1 MTTARAG
8 AGPYERTHEG
18 LSPLGWAFGGS
29 CRAYSG
35 TMVEPLETKPL
46 ELSIIEPRLDGDVSP
61 QCALSAHARST
72 TGPLLR
78 WATHA
83 QAFAFILEFC
93 LFRWLFPVGFEAA
106 EVCFSWGK
114 KRFCDATLL
123 RLVIVRTNVLCR
135 SHVTMNLAAVSPL
148 PLSFASLL
156 GMQPPTTAASLFP
169 TTHRRSG
176 SAG

>member
-1 MTTARAG
+1 MN
-8 AGPYERTHEG
+8 EQTHEG

-123 RLVIVRTNVLCR
+123 RLVIVRTINLDLP
-135 SHVTMNLAAVSPL
+135 HDNMGLAAGSSPTIVLDQPARVVPKRL
-148 PLSFASLL
+148 P
-156 GMQPPTTAASLFP
+156 PVLFP
-169 TTHRRSG
+169 T
-176 SAG
+176 